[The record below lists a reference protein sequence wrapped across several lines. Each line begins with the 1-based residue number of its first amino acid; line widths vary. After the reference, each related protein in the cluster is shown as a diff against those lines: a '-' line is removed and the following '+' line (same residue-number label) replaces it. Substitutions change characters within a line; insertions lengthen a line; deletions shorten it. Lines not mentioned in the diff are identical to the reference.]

1 MNAIDTITFAPAII
15 NVEGKTAT
23 ERKLSVFNNATES
36 AQLALVSAGGKV
48 GKAATQQAARTGLA
62 HLCAHAANSNFKPLA
77 EYLAGMTGKPM
88 VISNRTSFLALPD
101 LFEASIMAAK
111 AKKSGG
117 FVTDKKTGALK
128 PNAELAL
135 AMNLKAI
142 CVDTI
147 AAVESIQAKRAAER
161 QAKIAA

>member
-1 MNAIDTITFAPAII
+1 MNAIENITYAPAVV

-62 HLCAHAANSNFKPLA
+62 HLVQHAANANYKPLA

-88 VISNRTSFLALPD
+88 VISSMASFKSLPD

-111 AKKSGG
+111 CKKSGG
-117 FVTDKKTGALK
+117 YVTDKKTGALK
-128 PNAELAL
+128 PNAELTL
-135 AMNLKAI
+135 AMTLKAI

-147 AAVESIQAKRAAER
+147 AAVDAIYAERAAKRA
-161 QAKIAA
+161 IAA